1 MKEALAEYICRF
13 QVSSNLAV
21 AMGKA
26 MEDMTSCTY
35 LKYKQKNCKPSH
47 QSLFLFVTS
56 VARTNFEI
64 ELVQRGGSLC
74 VPPPT
79 TIPLTPKRDCIGMFL
94 ISIYRPTSCLTLL
107 FIYCNAIR
115 NSIFACDINL

>member
-1 MKEALAEYICRF
+1 
-13 QVSSNLAV
+13 VSSNLSV

-74 VPPPT
+74 VAPPT
-79 TIPLTPKRDCIGMFL
+79 TIPLMPKRDCIGMFL
-94 ISIYRPTSCLTLL
+94 NIDLST
-107 FIYCNAIR
+107 
-115 NSIFACDINL
+115 

>member
-1 MKEALAEYICRF
+1 MRFLNLNICRF

-74 VPPPT
+74 VPTPT
-79 TIPLTPKRDCIGMFL
+79 TIPLTPKRDCIGTLVFFDFNL
-94 ISIYRPTSCLTLL
+94 SINL
-107 FIYCNAIR
+107 FI
-115 NSIFACDINL
+115 SLF

>member
-1 MKEALAEYICRF
+1 
-13 QVSSNLAV
+13 
-21 AMGKA
+21 MGKA

-74 VPPPT
+74 IAPPT
-79 TIPLTPKRDCIGMFL
+79 TIPLMPKRDCIGICL
-94 ISIYRPTSCLTLL
+94 ISIY
-107 FIYCNAIR
+107 
-115 NSIFACDINL
+115 INLASLLPSIYLLYVIYNN